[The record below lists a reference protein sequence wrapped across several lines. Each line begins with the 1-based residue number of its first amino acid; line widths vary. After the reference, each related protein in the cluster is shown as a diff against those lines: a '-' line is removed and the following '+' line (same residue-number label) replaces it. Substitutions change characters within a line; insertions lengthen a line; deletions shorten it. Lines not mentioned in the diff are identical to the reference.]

1 MGLRGPAPKP
11 TSIRFPNGTQP
22 NSLEPRPER
31 VAPPMPTYLDEDAK
45 KEWKRLSKMLLRIGV
60 LTEADGMSLAC
71 LCQAWST
78 MVKAQKKL
86 SETGMLL
93 KTPSGY
99 VQQSP
104 LIGIVNNCSETVS
117 RLSREF
123 GLTPSSRSRIIAHQQ
138 PAQQTNAA
146 TAKNI
151 IEIAR
156 RKAEQPNMV

>member
-11 TSIRFPNGTQP
+11 TSIRFANGNP
-22 NSLEPRPER
+22 HGKPINIFEPKPDR
-31 VAPPMPTYLDEDAK
+31 VVPAMPSYLDADAK

-60 LTEADGMSLAC
+60 LTEADGITLAM

-86 SETGMLL
+86 NETGMLL

-104 LIGIVNNCSETVS
+104 LISIVNNCADTVA

-123 GLTPSSRSRIIAHQQ
+123 GLTPASRTRITAAIQQ
-138 PAQQTNAA
+138 PQNVSPVQ
-146 TAKNI
+146 NI
-151 IEIAR
+151 IEIAKR
-156 RKAEQPNMV
+156 RAAGMV

>member
-11 TSIRFPNGTQP
+11 TAIRFANGNP
-22 NSLEPRPER
+22 HNKPINHLEPKPDR
-31 VAPPMPTYLDEDAK
+31 VAPSMPSYLDDEAK
-45 KEWKRLSKMLLRIGV
+45 KEWKRLSKLLLRIGV

-104 LIGIVNNCSETVS
+104 LISIVNNCSETVS

-123 GLTPSSRSRIIAHQQ
+123 GLTPASRTRIAASI
-138 PAQQTNAA
+138 PQTQNASPV
-146 TAKNI
+146 KNI

-156 RKAEQPNMV
+156 RKAANMV

>member
-11 TSIRFPNGTQP
+11 TALKLLNGKAPNAR
-22 NSLEPRPER
+22 EPKPER
-31 VAPPMPTYLDEDAK
+31 VAPQMPKHLDKDAQ
-45 KEWKRLSKMLLRIGV
+45 KEWKRLSSMLLRIGV
-60 LTEADGMSLAC
+60 LTEADGMTLAC

-99 VQQSP
+99 IQQSP
-104 LIGIVNNCSETVS
+104 LVSIINNCADTVTK
-117 RLSREF
+117 LSREF
-123 GLTPSSRSRIIAHQQ
+123 GLTPAARTRITVAKEENAGQGLTARS
-138 PAQQTNAA
+138 
-146 TAKNI
+146 I

-156 RKAEQPNMV
+156 RRSSGLA